1 MRLKRITGCL
11 LAGLIMVSTALT
23 GCGSIDAGA
32 VGATLD
38 DQEISLGFMNF
49 MAKYQQA
56 MYDINYSP
64 YFGTEMWSTEI
75 GADEDGNVLTMTES
89 VKKSVSG
96 SIETLYLLEKHMG
109 DYGVTVTEEEMARM
123 QEVAAEFISANSS
136 KAVKLLGATEEY
148 VVEMLRLYTIQKKMQ
163 DAIYAEVDTN
173 VTDEEAAQR
182 TFTYIRASVAKGK
195 DADGKSVDYD
205 DDQKAE
211 FETTMKGIADK
222 AKTDFDGAKELDE
235 NLYST
240 TYSYGGDD
248 STMDEAVIAAADALK
263 EGEVSDLITTEEY
276 YYVIR
281 LDSEFDQEATD
292 KKKTDIASQ
301 RQADHYTE
309 VCDGYKEASQFAVK
323 EEAWAQVVFNR
334 LFTAEADETEE

>member
-1 MRLKRITGCL
+1 MACSLFDLTGKVAL
-11 LAGLIMVSTALT
+11 VTGGSYGIGFAIASALAG
-23 GCGSIDAGA
+23 AGA
-32 VGATLD
+32 KIVFNDL
-38 DQEISLGFMNF
+38 
-49 MAKYQQA
+49 
-56 MYDINYSP
+56 
-64 YFGTEMWSTEI
+64 
-75 GADEDGNVLTMTES
+75 
-89 VKKSVSG
+89 
-96 SIETLYLLEKHMG
+96 
-109 DYGVTVTEEEMARM
+109 TEELVEKGR
-123 QEVAAEFISANSS
+123 AAYRQAGISAH
-136 KAVKLLGATEEY
+136 GY
-148 VVEMLRLYTIQKKMQ
+148 VC
-163 DAIYAEVDTN
+163 D

>member
-96 SIETLYLLEKHMG
+96 R
-109 DYGVTVTEEEMARM
+109 DR
-123 QEVAAEFISANSS
+123 
-136 KAVKLLGATEEY
+136 
-148 VVEMLRLYTIQKKMQ
+148 
-163 DAIYAEVDTN
+163 
-173 VTDEEAAQR
+173 
-182 TFTYIRASVAKGK
+182 
-195 DADGKSVDYD
+195 KSV
-205 DDQKAE
+205 
-211 FETTMKGIADK
+211 
-222 AKTDFDGAKELDE
+222 
-235 NLYST
+235 
-240 TYSYGGDD
+240 
-248 STMDEAVIAAADALK
+248 V
-263 EGEVSDLITTEEY
+263 
-276 YYVIR
+276 
-281 LDSEFDQEATD
+281 
-292 KKKTDIASQ
+292 
-301 RQADHYTE
+301 
-309 VCDGYKEASQFAVK
+309 
-323 EEAWAQVVFNR
+323 
-334 LFTAEADETEE
+334 